1 MSHIHPE
8 SGSDQSAVQD
18 GWVPQDA
25 AELYRIGQ
33 WGQGYFT
40 VNNAGHVAVQPRR
53 DSPHQID
60 LKQLVD
66 QLCQRDISTPVLLR
80 FTDVLQDRLGAIC
93 GAFSN
98 AIKRFG
104 YRGNYAC
111 VYPIKVNQQRHLI
124 EEVLACGS
132 RYGVGLEVGSRPELL
147 AIMALVDADHTPI
160 VCNGFKDEPF
170 IEAIMLASKI
180 GRNVIPVVEKFSEL
194 RGIIR
199 QAQAHGVRPKIG
211 LRVKLAAEGAG
222 RWQQSGGLGSKFGL
236 FLSETLEAAKQL
248 RQVQMLDCLKLLH
261 FHIGSQVS
269 DVRAIKQAIN
279 ELARI
284 YTQLYLGGAGLEYL
298 DVGGGLGVDYDG
310 SATSA
315 DSSMNYDLAEY
326 ANNVV
331 FHVQQVCDE
340 QAVPHP
346 TIFSES
352 GRALVAHHSVLVFD
366 IVGWSGFDR
375 FDIPDDLTQKQLA
388 VLPQPVATLYESY
401 HNLCEANLLEYF
413 HDSQVN
419 RQEAMNLFR
428 LGHCSLENRALAE
441 RLFFGICAKVLHL
454 ARKMERLPEDFTHL
468 ESMLADTYFANCSIF
483 QSLPDSWAIGQ
494 VFPIM
499 PIHRL
504 DERPTCRGVLADI
517 TCDSDGKIDRFIHHS
532 SPKSVLELHP
542 YTGADYL
549 VGVFLVGAYQEILG
563 DLHNLFGDTN
573 AVHVRLDEQGRVMIG
588 EVIEGDRVADVLR
601 YVQFSPDQLKR
612 QFHQAIESAIR
623 KGKLSLPEA
632 RQLRRFYEQG
642 LAGYT
647 YLT

>member
-8 SGSDQSAVQD
+8 PGSDQSAVQD

-40 VNNAGHVAVQPRR
+40 VNNAGHVAVQPRG

-66 QLCQRDISTPVLLR
+66 QLRQRDISTPVLLR

-111 VYPIKVNQQRHLI
+111 VYPIKVNQHRHLI

-170 IEAIMLASKI
+170 IEAIVLASKI

-375 FDIPDDLTQKQLA
+375 FDISDDLTQKQLA

-454 ARKMERLPEDFTHL
+454 ARKMERPPEDFTHL

-601 YVQFSPDQLKR
+601 YVQFSPEQLKR

>member
-8 SGSDQSAVQD
+8 SGSDQSVVQD

-40 VNNAGHVAVQPRR
+40 VNNAGHVAVQPRG

-147 AIMALVDADHTPI
+147 AIMALVNADHTPI

>member
-1 MSHIHPE
+1 MPHIHPE
-8 SGSDQSAVQD
+8 PGSDQSAVQD
-18 GWVPQDA
+18 GWAPQDA

-40 VNNAGHVAVQPRR
+40 VNNAGHVAVQPRGGH
-53 DSPHQID
+53 PHQID

-66 QLCQRDISTPVLLR
+66 QLRQRDISTPVLLR

-124 EEVLACGS
+124 EEILDCGS
-132 RYGVGLEVGSRPELL
+132 RYGVGLEIGSRPELL
-147 AIMALVDADHTPI
+147 AIMALVDTDHTPI

-248 RQVQMLDCLKLLH
+248 RQAQMLDCLKLLH

-310 SATSA
+310 SATIA

-375 FDIPDDLTQKQLA
+375 FDIPDDLAQKQLA

-419 RQEAMNLFR
+419 CQEAMNLFR

-454 ARKMERLPEDFTHL
+454 ARKMERPPEDFTHL

-517 TCDSDGKIDRFIHHS
+517 TCDSDGKIDRFIHHR

-601 YVQFSPDQLKR
+601 YVQFSPEQLKR
-612 QFHQAIESAIR
+612 QFYQAIESAIR
-623 KGKLSLPEA
+623 KGKVSLPEA
-632 RQLRRFYEQG
+632 RQLRRFYAQG